1 MRFYAKG
8 ALLVLLVCLGA
19 RASFAQEQQKDRQ
32 GSSNHAYRAIRET
45 PDLQRK
51 PIKARP
57 LTASEGLAILGEAL
71 DFRHHANL
79 PEDCSHFVHELY
91 ERAGFPY
98 EYASSSDLYAG
109 IDEFRRVASPQP
121 GDLAVWRG
129 HAGIVVNPVQHSFF
143 SVLHSGP
150 GIDSYDAPYWKQRGQ
165 PRFFRY
171 IKPAPQR
178 SLSTPIRTAS
188 WKPTVLGKTN
198 PRETPADVPG
208 PDTSEDSS
216 NDLAFSATLAE
227 DHPVHA
233 ELSHVAVVS
242 YARPKPHQV
251 STAFLQA
258 CNDSEEM
265 LRGRDLFKS
274 AQPLLVFDHFEV
286 DKVHITGNQGWV
298 EVKID
303 ELASLA
309 AGQTEVHKRSQR
321 QRWSLRRRD
330 DNKSWK
336 LTPSRN
342 AIYLPQHTAERIL
355 AHELAQLTEDTPDN
369 TSRTQEKAE
378 LARLLGVL
386 FEE

>member
-1 MRFYAKG
+1 MRLSAKG
-8 ALLVLLVCLGA
+8 VLLLLLLYVTALRVA
-19 RASFAQEQQKDRQ
+19 LAQEK
-32 GSSNHAYRAIRET
+32 GTNSNVGYRVTRET
-45 PDLQRK
+45 PALQQQK
-51 PIKARP
+51 PIGFRA
-57 LTASEGLAILGEAL
+57 LTLSEGLTILGVAL
-71 DFRHHANL
+71 DSRHRHADFSA
-79 PEDCSHFVHELY
+79 DCSHFVHGLY
-91 ERAGFPY
+91 EPAGFPY

-129 HAGIVVNPVQHSFF
+129 HAGVVVNPVQHSFF
-143 SVLHSGP
+143 SVLSSGP
-150 GIDSYDAPYWKQRGQ
+150 GVDSYDAPYWKQRGQ

-171 IKPAPQR
+171 VKPAPPR
-178 SLSTPIRTAS
+178 ALSTPIRTAS

-198 PRETPADVPG
+198 PHETPAEVPW

-227 DHPVHA
+227 DHPVHTEIA
-233 ELSHVAVVS
+233 HVAVVS
-242 YARPKPHQV
+242 YVRPKPHQV

-258 CNDSEEM
+258 CNDSEET

-303 ELASLA
+303 ELVSLA
-309 AGQTEVHKRSQR
+309 AGQTELHKRSER
-321 QRWSLRRRD
+321 QRWSLRRRA
-330 DNKSWK
+330 DNKSWN
-336 LTPSRN
+336 LTPSRH

-369 TSRTQEKAE
+369 SSRTQEKAE
-378 LARLLGVL
+378 LARLLDVL

>member
-1 MRFYAKG
+1 
-8 ALLVLLVCLGA
+8 
-19 RASFAQEQQKDRQ
+19 
-32 GSSNHAYRAIRET
+32 
-45 PDLQRK
+45 
-51 PIKARP
+51 
-57 LTASEGLAILGEAL
+57 
-71 DFRHHANL
+71 
-79 PEDCSHFVHELY
+79 
-91 ERAGFPY
+91 
-98 EYASSSDLYAG
+98 
-109 IDEFRRVASPQP
+109 
-121 GDLAVWRG
+121 
-129 HAGIVVNPVQHSFF
+129 
-143 SVLHSGP
+143 
-150 GIDSYDAPYWKQRGQ
+150 
-165 PRFFRY
+165 
-171 IKPAPQR
+171 
-178 SLSTPIRTAS
+178 
-188 WKPTVLGKTN
+188 
-198 PRETPADVPG
+198 
-208 PDTSEDSS
+208 
-216 NDLAFSATLAE
+216 
-227 DHPVHA
+227 
-233 ELSHVAVVS
+233 
-242 YARPKPHQV
+242 
-251 STAFLQA
+251 
-258 CNDSEEM
+258 M

-369 TSRTQEKAE
+369 TNRTQEKAE